1 MAPSLYIGLVA
12 PMNLIDIIIVAVLCL
27 FSVKGLVRG
36 LVNEA
41 SSLTGLLMGFWLAY
55 RFYPLLA
62 TPIKSSLHLPLHLA
76 SFLAFISILLLTGIC
91 THIIGNVITAA
102 LRVVMLGSL
111 NRLGGLL
118 IGFVEGALLLCMVFS
133 IAASS
138 FMPEQIRNK
147 IRATGSANM
156 LAQTGDHFLS
166 EWRDAKGKKK

>member
-1 MAPSLYIGLVA
+1 
-12 PMNLIDIIIVAVLCL
+12 MNLIDIIIVAVLC
-27 FSVKGLVRG
+27 FFAVKGLVRG

-41 SSLTGLLMGFWLAY
+41 SSLAGLLVGGWLAY

-62 TPIKSSLHLPLHLA
+62 VPIKGSLHLPIHLA
-76 SFLAFISILLLTGIC
+76 SFLAFIIILLLTGIC
-91 THIIGNVITAA
+91 AHIIGNVATAA
-102 LRVVMLGSL
+102 LKLVMLGSL

-118 IGFVEGALLLCMVFS
+118 IGIAEGSLLLCLVFS
-133 IAASS
+133 IAASG

-147 IRATGSANM
+147 IRATESANM